1 MRALLKTSI
10 ASSLAVLTLGVALSA
25 SPADAHGVRMG
36 GGFGGFHGGFG
47 GFHGGFGGFHGGFGG
62 LHGGFG
68 GFHGFGHPVAWGGHR
83 HGWWGPGVGFGVIE
97 GTSCIVY
104 QPQYDDAGDYL
115 GQYPVNVCQ

>member
-10 ASSLAVLTLGVALSA
+10 AVSLATLTLGVALSA

-47 GFHGGFGGFHGGFGG
+47 GYR
-62 LHGGFG
+62 
-68 GFHGFGHPVAWGGHR
+68 GFGHRVAWGGHR

-97 GTSCIVY
+97 GTGCIVY
-104 QPQYDDAGDYL
+104 QPQYDDAGNYL